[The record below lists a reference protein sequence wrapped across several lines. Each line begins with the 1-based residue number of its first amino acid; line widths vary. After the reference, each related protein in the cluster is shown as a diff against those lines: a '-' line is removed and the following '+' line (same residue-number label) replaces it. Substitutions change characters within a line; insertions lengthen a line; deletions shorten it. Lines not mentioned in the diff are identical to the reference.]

1 MQFIK
6 DKQVYKSILNIA
18 LPAIGGLTT
27 QMIVSLV
34 DAAMVGRVPE
44 ATYALAAMGIGVL
57 ATWAVISFFSSLA
70 TGTHVLIARKFG
82 ENKFKE
88 CGVVLNSSLINSIIV
103 GTFVGLIIVLFS
115 YDISDFFAVDDKVSI
130 LAGDYLHYRFMGIPF
145 FLMSVSYRGFFFGI
159 KKTKIFLYSGLL
171 TNFLNI
177 IFNYI
182 LIFGAFGI
190 EPMGLA
196 GAGLGSTL
204 ATIFDALF
212 YLFVTS
218 LYAYR
223 KKYLFFHNIKA
234 DLIIL
239 KQIYKISLPVS
250 FQNIFILVGFL
261 SFVAITGLI
270 GTPQQAAS
278 QATISSIFI
287 SLLPTFGFGIAVQT
301 LVGNSMGSG
310 DINQAKLLAIKT
322 SQLATLFT
330 VIVGSFFIFTP
341 ELVLLLITTE
351 QSVINDASLP
361 LRIAGIAQIIYASG
375 VVLANALQAAGKT
388 FFVMMTEVI
397 INWLVFVPL
406 AYLLGIVFDFG
417 LTGAWAAMPFYVTLY
432 TLVIFIKFKFG
443 DWKKYKL
450 PS

>member
-1 MQFIK
+1 MTENNKLI
-6 DKQVYKSILNIA
+6 YKSILKIA

-34 DAAMVGRVPE
+34 DAAMVGRVPD

-57 ATWAVISFFSSLA
+57 ATWAIISFFSSLA

-82 ENKFKE
+82 ENDFKN
-88 CGVVLNSSLINSIIV
+88 CGKVLNTSLINSIII
-103 GTFVGLIIVLFS
+103 GSIVGLSFILFA
-115 YDISDFFAVDDKVSI
+115 YDISSFFAADDYVSV
-130 LAGDYLHYRFMGIPF
+130 LAGDYLYYRFMGVPF

-171 TNFLNI
+171 TNFLNV

-182 LIFGAFGI
+182 FIFGAFGV

-204 ATIFDALF
+204 ATMFDALF
-212 YLFVTS
+212 YIVITLLNS
-218 LYAYR
+218 YR
-223 KKYLFFHNIKA
+223 NKYEYFRGINFDYLF
-234 DLIIL
+234 L

-301 LVGNSMGSG
+301 LVGNSLGAG
-310 DINQAKLLAIKT
+310 NIKEAKMLALKT
-322 SQLATLFT
+322 SILATLFT
-330 VIVGSFFIFTP
+330 AFVGLFFIFTP
-341 ELVLLLITTE
+341 DLVLLLITTE
-351 QSVINDASLP
+351 ESVINNASLP

-397 INWLVFVPL
+397 INWIIFVPL
-406 AYLLGIVFDFG
+406 AYLLGIVLDFG
-417 LTGAWAAMPFYVTLY
+417 LTGAWAAMPFYVLLY
-432 TLVIFIKFKFG
+432 TTVIFIKFRFG
-443 DWKKYKL
+443 NWKKYKL